1 MYQTTFTKY
10 IYRNGIL
17 INTFNSQVDFN
28 NDDNENLII
37 GNWAINDANTFEGY
51 LDDLRIYNRVL
62 SGAEVQK
69 LYDSKDSKYIENGL
83 ISGSTDEYFV
93 FKYNPE
99 RAVSE
104 QTKYTI
110 NFPQDTECDIL
121 VVGGAGY
128 VGGGIVDKLEHKH
141 QVTVYDS
148 LIYENEFR
156 KNVNFIYGDI
166 RDYSKLNKILKNY
179 DAVVWLAALV
189 GDGACS
195 INPTL
200 TYEINSE
207 SVKNLVSNFK
217 GKIIFF
223 STCSVYGA
231 QEGVLS
237 EESEVNPLSEYAKSK
252 LVAEDILNN
261 SDAIIFRLG
270 TLFGIGDEF
279 SRIRLDLVVNVLVT
293 KALIDKKMSVFG
305 GEQWRPLLHVKDVAN
320 AVDHTIES
328 SLKGVYNLHYKNFRI
343 SEIADLIKDKISNV
357 EIVTTPLPFQ
367 DARNYQVSSEKFK
380 LASNFEAEVS
390 LEKGIIEVFDLISSG
405 RIKDINNP
413 RYSNHDF
420 LKTFG
425 VN

>member
-1 MYQTTFTKY
+1 M
-10 IYRNGIL
+10 N
-17 INTFNSQVDFN
+17 
-28 NDDNENLII
+28 
-37 GNWAINDANTFEGY
+37 
-51 LDDLRIYNRVL
+51 
-62 SGAEVQK
+62 
-69 LYDSKDSKYIENGL
+69 
-83 ISGSTDEYFV
+83 
-93 FKYNPE
+93 
-99 RAVSE
+99 
-104 QTKYTI
+104 
-110 NFPQDTECDIL
+110 IL

-128 VGGGIVDKLEHKH
+128 VGGGIVDKLQQKH

-166 RDYSKLNKILKNY
+166 RDYFKLNKILKNY

-200 TYEINSE
+200 TYEINSD
-207 SVKNLVSNFK
+207 SVKNLVANFK

-231 QEGVLS
+231 QEGVLN

-252 LVAEDILNN
+252 LVAEEILTN
-261 SDAIIFRLG
+261 SDAIVFRLG

-293 KALIDKKMSVFG
+293 KALIDNKMSVFG

-328 SLKGVYNLHYKNFRI
+328 SLKGVYNLHYKNFKI
-343 SEIADLIKDKISNV
+343 SEIADLIKEKISNV

-367 DARNYQVSSEKFK
+367 DARNYQVSSEKLK
-380 LASNFEAEVS
+380 LASNFVAEVS
-390 LEKGIIEVFDLISSG
+390 LEKGIEEVFNLISSG

-413 RYSNHDF
+413 RYSNQNF

-425 VN
+425 VS

>member
-1 MYQTTFTKY
+1 M
-10 IYRNGIL
+10 N
-17 INTFNSQVDFN
+17 
-28 NDDNENLII
+28 
-37 GNWAINDANTFEGY
+37 
-51 LDDLRIYNRVL
+51 
-62 SGAEVQK
+62 
-69 LYDSKDSKYIENGL
+69 
-83 ISGSTDEYFV
+83 
-93 FKYNPE
+93 
-99 RAVSE
+99 
-104 QTKYTI
+104 
-110 NFPQDTECDIL
+110 IL

-128 VGGGIVDKLEHKH
+128 VGGGIVDKLQEKH
-141 QVTVYDS
+141 HVTVYDS

-166 RDYSKLNKILKNY
+166 RDYSKLNNLLKNY

-231 QEGVLS
+231 QEGVLN

-252 LVAEDILNN
+252 LVAEDILTN

-328 SLKGVYNLHYKNFRI
+328 SLKGVYNLHYKNFKI
-343 SEIADLIKDKISNV
+343 SEIADVIKDKIKNV

-367 DARNYQVSSEKFK
+367 DARNYQVSSEKLK

-390 LEKGIIEVFDLISSG
+390 LEKGIDEVFNLISSG
-405 RIKDINNP
+405 RIKDVNNP
-413 RYSNHDF
+413 RYSNQNY

-425 VN
+425 VS

>member
-1 MYQTTFTKY
+1 MM
-10 IYRNGIL
+10 N
-17 INTFNSQVDFN
+17 
-28 NDDNENLII
+28 
-37 GNWAINDANTFEGY
+37 
-51 LDDLRIYNRVL
+51 
-62 SGAEVQK
+62 
-69 LYDSKDSKYIENGL
+69 
-83 ISGSTDEYFV
+83 
-93 FKYNPE
+93 
-99 RAVSE
+99 
-104 QTKYTI
+104 
-110 NFPQDTECDIL
+110 IL

-128 VGGGIVDKLEHKH
+128 VGGGIVDKLQEKH
-141 QVTVYDS
+141 QITVYDS

-166 RDYSKLNKILKNY
+166 RDYSKLNNIVKNY

-195 INPTL
+195 LNPTL

-207 SVKNLVSNFK
+207 SVKNLASNFN

-231 QEGVLS
+231 QEGVLT

-252 LVAEDILNN
+252 LVAEDILAN

-293 KALIDKKMSVFG
+293 KALMDKKMSVFG

-328 SLKGVYNLHYKNFRI
+328 SLKGIFNLHFKNFRI
-343 SEIADLIKDKISNV
+343 SQIADLIKEKISNV

-390 LEKGIIEVFDLISSG
+390 LEKGIDEIFNLISSG
-405 RIKDINNP
+405 RVKDINNP
-413 RYSNHDF
+413 RYSNHNF

>member
-1 MYQTTFTKY
+1 M
-10 IYRNGIL
+10 N
-17 INTFNSQVDFN
+17 
-28 NDDNENLII
+28 
-37 GNWAINDANTFEGY
+37 
-51 LDDLRIYNRVL
+51 
-62 SGAEVQK
+62 
-69 LYDSKDSKYIENGL
+69 
-83 ISGSTDEYFV
+83 
-93 FKYNPE
+93 
-99 RAVSE
+99 
-104 QTKYTI
+104 
-110 NFPQDTECDIL
+110 IL

-128 VGGGIVDKLEHKH
+128 VGGGIVDKLQQKH

-166 RDYSKLNKILKNY
+166 RDYSKLNKILKDY

-200 TYEINSE
+200 TYEINSD
-207 SVKNLVSNFK
+207 SVKNLVGNFK

-231 QEGVLS
+231 QEGVLN

-252 LVAEDILNN
+252 LVAEEILTN
-261 SDAIIFRLG
+261 SDAIVFRLG

-328 SLKGVYNLHYKNFRI
+328 SLKGVYNLHYKNFKI
-343 SEIADLIKDKISNV
+343 SEIADLIKERISNV

-367 DARNYQVSSEKFK
+367 DARNYQVSSEKLK
-380 LASNFEAEVS
+380 LASNFVAEVS
-390 LEKGIIEVFDLISSG
+390 LQKGIEEVFNLISSG

-413 RYSNHDF
+413 RYSNQNF

-425 VN
+425 VS

>member
-1 MYQTTFTKY
+1 MM
-10 IYRNGIL
+10 N
-17 INTFNSQVDFN
+17 
-28 NDDNENLII
+28 
-37 GNWAINDANTFEGY
+37 
-51 LDDLRIYNRVL
+51 
-62 SGAEVQK
+62 
-69 LYDSKDSKYIENGL
+69 
-83 ISGSTDEYFV
+83 
-93 FKYNPE
+93 
-99 RAVSE
+99 
-104 QTKYTI
+104 
-110 NFPQDTECDIL
+110 IL

-128 VGGGIVDKLEHKH
+128 VGGGIVDKLQEKHK
-141 QVTVYDS
+141 VTVYDS

-207 SVKNLVSNFK
+207 SVKNLVSNFN

-237 EESEVNPLSEYAKSK
+237 EKSEVNPLSEYAKSK

-320 AVDHTIES
+320 AVNHTIES
-328 SLKGVYNLHYKNFRI
+328 ALKGVYNLHYKNFRI

-380 LASNFEAEVS
+380 LASNFEAEIS
-390 LEKGIIEVFDLISSG
+390 LEKGIDEVYNLISSG
-405 RIKDINNP
+405 RVKDINNP
-413 RYSNHDF
+413 RYSNHNF

>member
-1 MYQTTFTKY
+1 MM
-10 IYRNGIL
+10 N
-17 INTFNSQVDFN
+17 
-28 NDDNENLII
+28 
-37 GNWAINDANTFEGY
+37 
-51 LDDLRIYNRVL
+51 
-62 SGAEVQK
+62 
-69 LYDSKDSKYIENGL
+69 
-83 ISGSTDEYFV
+83 
-93 FKYNPE
+93 
-99 RAVSE
+99 
-104 QTKYTI
+104 
-110 NFPQDTECDIL
+110 IL

-128 VGGGIVDKLEHKH
+128 VGGGIVDKLQEKHK
-141 QVTVYDS
+141 VTVYDS

-207 SVKNLVSNFK
+207 SVKNLVSNFN

-252 LVAEDILNN
+252 LVAEDILTN

-320 AVDHTIES
+320 AVNHTIES
-328 SLKGVYNLHYKNFRI
+328 ALKGVYNLHYKNFRI
-343 SEIADLIKDKISNV
+343 SEIADLIKDKIGNV
-357 EIVTTPLPFQ
+357 EIITTPLPFQ